1 MPGGPLSLPETFKIV
16 QLYCGQGTT
25 ALVTTDAVSLKNAQN
40 CWLVVNL
47 DCTASSNP
55 ACTPMRATDVALTG
69 GAVLGSNVEIWSNLN
84 TAATDTL
91 VRRTA
96 AANYTPGASA
106 YYKQVIFEI
115 DPASL
120 GDYDCIYMTIG
131 ALAAT
136 EALCVE
142 AFIETRYPQATPPAA
157 ITD

>member
-1 MPGGPLSLPETFKIV
+1 MGSSNVCLPESYKIV
-16 QLYCGQGTT
+16 QGYVGQGTT
-25 ALVTTDAVSLKNAQN
+25 ALVSADCVSLKNAHR
-40 CWLVVNL
+40 CWIVVNL